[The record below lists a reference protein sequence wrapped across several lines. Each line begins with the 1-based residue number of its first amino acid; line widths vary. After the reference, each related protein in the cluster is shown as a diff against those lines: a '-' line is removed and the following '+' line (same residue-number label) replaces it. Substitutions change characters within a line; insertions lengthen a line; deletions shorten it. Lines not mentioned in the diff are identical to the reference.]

1 MKAMLLGLLLFGFVS
16 PVWAVDRAELDDR
29 VRMLTGKFE
38 ALQAQPDK
46 RVPADVLR
54 KAQGIILLDT
64 TKAGFM
70 FAFQGGNGVA
80 MVKDKWGNWS
90 PVAFLN
96 RNEGSF
102 GFQAGGEQNFYVI
115 LLMNTNATRVLLKP
129 AMDFGAEAQG
139 TAGDTSAGAEGKIVS
154 PFQSVLVY
162 DEHNGFYGGV
172 AFKNGA
178 LAPNENDN
186 RVYYGQYVSMR
197 DILFDKKLEATPA
210 ATNLAE
216 KIKTWSRK

>member
-1 MKAMLLGLLLFGFVS
+1 MKSFLLGLLLLGVVG
-16 PVWAVDRAELDDR
+16 PVLAVDRADLDGR
-29 VRMLTGKFE
+29 IRMLTGKFE

-54 KAQGIILLDT
+54 KAKGIILLNT

-70 FAFQGGNGVA
+70 FAFQGGDGVA
-80 MVKDKWGNWS
+80 MVRDKWGTWS

-96 RNEGSF
+96 RTEGSF

-115 LLMNTNATRVLLKP
+115 LLMTTNATRVLLKP
-129 AMDFGAEAQG
+129 AIDFGAEAQG
-139 TAGDTSAGAEGKIVS
+139 TAGDNSSRAEGKIAS

-162 DEHNGFYGGV
+162 DAHNGFYGGV

-178 LAPNENDN
+178 LAPNDNDN
-186 RVYYGQYVSMR
+186 QVYYGQYVSMR

-210 ATNLAE
+210 AVNLAE
-216 KIKTWSRK
+216 KIKACSKK